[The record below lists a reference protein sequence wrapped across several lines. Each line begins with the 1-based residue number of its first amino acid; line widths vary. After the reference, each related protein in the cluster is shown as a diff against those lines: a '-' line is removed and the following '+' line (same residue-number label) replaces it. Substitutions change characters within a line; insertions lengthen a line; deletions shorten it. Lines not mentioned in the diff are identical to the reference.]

1 MQRFKSDE
9 RLHQHLEQA
18 DCLQPSSYLD
28 PPVKTSLPLSLT
40 DNSPPRLMFTAQNK
54 KLEHPVC
61 VYMDY
66 ETYWDAVDAPEVEP
80 NHAYTAV
87 VGRNTRVA
95 SYAYSFSAISGF
107 DVPPS
112 ISSSFTEATTRM

>member
-1 MQRFKSDE
+1 M
-9 RLHQHLEQA
+9 L
-18 DCLQPSSYLD
+18 
-28 PPVKTSLPLSLT
+28 
-40 DNSPPRLMFTAQNK
+40 TAQNK

-95 SYAYSFSAISGF
+95 SYAYYVSAISGF
-107 DVPPS
+107 DVPPEHQLKL
-112 ISSSFTEATTRM
+112 TEATTRM